1 MGDYKGRPYETMTI
15 RIIQVTLEH
24 LDSAFDL
31 LRRFFVEEGFTTALE
46 MMRPALRMMLAD
58 PDIAVFLAWQGKAA
72 IGVATVT
79 SRPSIEHGV
88 YAEIEDLY
96 VIPEARGAGI
106 ATALIDAA
114 VQWCRARKC
123 SSVEVCITPKGEAA
137 HGLTRFYE
145 KFGFADTGRK
155 LISKPL

>member
-1 MGDYKGRPYETMTI
+1 
-15 RIIQVTLEH
+15 
-24 LDSAFDL
+24 
-31 LRRFFVEEGFTTALE
+31 
-46 MMRPALRMMLAD
+46 MLAGS
-58 PDIAVFLAWQGKAA
+58 DIAVFLAWQGKGA

-96 VIPEARGAGI
+96 VIPEARAAGI

-114 VQWCRARKC
+114 VQWCRAHNC
-123 SSVEVCITPKGEAA
+123 SSVEICITPHGEAA
-137 HGLTRFYE
+137 HGLTRFYG
-145 KFGFADTGRK
+145 KLGFVDMGRK